1 MPLLSDALVKSG
13 LQCIPLIYCFIIIC
27 FRKKNHH
34 FYMKAILFPQCIA
47 PPAIALWGARAIG
60 ALNEGDFTRNFYL
73 RLLTLPPDLDSMH
86 RYSDE

>member
-1 MPLLSDALVKSG
+1 
-13 LQCIPLIYCFIIIC
+13 
-27 FRKKNHH
+27 
-34 FYMKAILFPQCIA
+34 MKAILFPQCIA